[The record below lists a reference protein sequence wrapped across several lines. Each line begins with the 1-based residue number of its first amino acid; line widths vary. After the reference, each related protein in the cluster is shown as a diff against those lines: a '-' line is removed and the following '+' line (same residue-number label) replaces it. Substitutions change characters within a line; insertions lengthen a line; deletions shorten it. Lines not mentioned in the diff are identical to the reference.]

1 MNRQITQL
9 FVVVLALF
17 SLLVVFTSRW
27 TIFEAK
33 GLQDQ
38 TANRRPLLEQLQI
51 PRGFIYADDGKTV
64 LARNIRHGH
73 GPTLRYSRTY
83 PTDNL
88 FSHVVG
94 YSFISH
100 GSAGLEKSE
109 NDALAGNNNE
119 FASIIDELSGQ
130 KKVGND
136 LYTTLDPPA
145 QRLALQLLAGRP
157 GSVVALDPQTGDVR
171 VMASVPNYNPND
183 IPLHFRQLDRD
194 SSAPLFDRAT
204 QGRYPPGSSMKV
216 VTAVAALDSRRF
228 TPNSIVSGRSPKVVG
243 GVPLSNCCTEG
254 SGNYGPLSLT
264 EALAKSVNTVWGEVG
279 ERLGKHI
286 MFRYMKRFG
295 FDKRPDIDL
304 PSQEL
309 TPSGVFGSHGQLLG
323 PSDAVDIGR
332 VAIGQERLQVAPLQ
346 MAEVAAA
353 VANGGKLMKP
363 RLVTKVVNPDGVTK
377 DTVSPSEESTVMKQS
392 TAQAVTAMMEQVVKA
407 GTATAAQIPGVTVAG
422 KTGTAEVANGTSNQA
437 WFIAFAP
444 AEHPRV
450 AIAVTVERTQGEG
463 GTVAAPMA
471 KQILQLMLRERR

>member
-1 MNRQITQL
+1 LNRQITQL
-9 FVVVLALF
+9 FGIVLVLF
-17 SLLVVFTSRW
+17 TLLVVFTSRW
-27 TIFEAK
+27 TVFEAK
-33 GLQDQ
+33 SLQNE

-51 PRGFIYADDGKTV
+51 PRGLIFADDGTV
-64 LARNIRHGH
+64 LARNIRSGH

-109 NDALAGNNNE
+109 NDALSGNANE
-119 FASIIDELSGQ
+119 FASIIDELTGQ
-130 KKVGND
+130 KKEGND
-136 LYTTLDPPA
+136 LHTTLDAPA
-145 QRLALQLLAGRP
+145 QRLALQLLGGQP
-157 GSVVALDPQTGDVR
+157 GSVVALDPRTGAVR

-183 IPLHFRQLDRD
+183 IPTNFKELNTDKA
-194 SSAPLFDRAT
+194 APLFDRAT
-204 QGRYPPGSSMKV
+204 QGRYPPGSTMKV
-216 VTAVAALDSRRF
+216 VTAVAAIDSGRY
-228 TPNSIVSGRSPKVVG
+228 TPDSVVSGKSPKIVG

-279 ERLGKHI
+279 EKLGKDT
-286 MFRYMKRFG
+286 MFKYMRRFG
-295 FDKRPDIDL
+295 FDKKPQIDL
-304 PSQEL
+304 PREEL
-309 TPSGVFGSHGQLLG
+309 TASGVFGSHGQLL
-323 PSDAVDIGR
+323 DETNDIDIGR

-363 RLVTKVVNPDGVTK
+363 QLVTRVEAPDGRTK
-377 DTVSPSEESTVMKQS
+377 DNRSPAAIDQVMKPA
-392 TAQAVTAMMEQVVKA
+392 TAAKVTSMMEGVVQN
-407 GTATAAQIPGVTVAG
+407 GTATAAQIPGVRVAG

-444 AEHPRV
+444 APDPKV
-450 AIAVTVERTQGEG
+450 AIAVTIERTQGEG
-463 GTVAAPMA
+463 GTVAAPIA
-471 KQILQLMLRERR
+471 KQIMQLLLRENR